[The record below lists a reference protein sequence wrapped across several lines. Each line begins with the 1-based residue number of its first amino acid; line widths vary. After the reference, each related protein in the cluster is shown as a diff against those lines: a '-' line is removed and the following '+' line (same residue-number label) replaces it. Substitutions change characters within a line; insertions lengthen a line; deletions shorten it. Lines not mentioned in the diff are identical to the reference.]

1 MIKEWK
7 FFSCNELKCKG
18 TNEINMDEEFME
30 KLVSIRDKLNL
41 PMIITSGYRSK
52 EHNEAIGGAKNSPHL
67 QGKAVDIACYG
78 EKAYKIVQLA
88 LAEGFTGIGVKQKG
102 THGARFIHIDTMEVG
117 PLVPRPWIWSY

>member
-1 MIKEWK
+1 MWK
-7 FFSCNELKCKG
+7 FFSDNELKCKG
-18 TNEINMDEEFME
+18 TNEIHMDEEFME
-30 KLVSIRDKLNL
+30 KLVAIRDKLNL

-52 EHNEAIGGAKNSPHL
+52 EHNKAIGGAKNSPHL
-67 QGKAVDIACYG
+67 QGKAVDVACYG

-102 THGARFIHIDTMEVG
+102 AHGARFIHIDTMEVG